1 MWIFFCRYY
10 EIFTLPGKDFNA
22 WLASIG
28 LEQFT
33 DCLAS
38 VSIANIAELTG
49 AKLVALGLPGPEA
62 DRLAQHI
69 QWLQYGNG
77 RASLSRQSSLPE
89 EFLCPI
95 TRDIMRFPVR
105 CQDGFIYEEV
115 AIKGRVLKCTS
126 IWLSF
131 S

>member
-38 VSIANIAELTG
+38 ENMSI
-49 AKLVALGLPGPEA
+49 
-62 DRLAQHI
+62 RLAVARII
-69 QWLQYGNG
+69 QTILKKIIEFQDILFNSPKSKSYNPLEKKSIYAQFKGFNLFYKFCIG
-77 RASLSRQSSLPE
+77 IVNYFFYYYRFNKVDAALFIDRRQLLSTAL
-89 EFLCPI
+89 
-95 TRDIMRFPVR
+95 
-105 CQDGFIYEEV
+105 
-115 AIKGRVLKCTS
+115 
-126 IWLSF
+126 
-131 S
+131 